1 MVKPET
7 ITKSKII
14 CTLGPSSNT
23 TKKIK
28 ELIEIG
34 MDCARINFSHGT
46 IEDKTKLFNIIR
58 ETDDDIA
65 ILCDIQG
72 PKIRIGQI
80 IEEGAIL
87 QSGKEITIT
96 TEDVLGD
103 ENKVSISYN
112 RLPNEINPGDLI
124 FINDGI
130 VCLEVKSIHGTDI
143 GCKVISGGYIS
154 SRKGVNLPS
163 TNISLKV
170 PTEKDIEDL
179 KVIAKLNPE
188 YIAIS
193 FVSSE
198 YDVNTV
204 KDILSQNGNDEIK
217 LISKIE
223 RPIAI
228 ENFDSILK
236 VSDGIMVA
244 RGDLGVELP
253 PEQVLP
259 VQKEM
264 IRKCNIDGKPIIV
277 ATQMLE
283 SMVKSPVPTR
293 AEVSD
298 VFNAIEDGAD
308 AVMLSAE
315 TASGDFPNE
324 AVSIME
330 RIIRVSESLI
340 PNREPDEYD
349 SEDETIAE
357 IIGHLVFSACKEFQ
371 DMKYEKGKIIC
382 LTSSGYTAKMIS
394 KYRPPLP
401 IFGITSYLKTARELR
416 LVWGVEPVLITHLK
430 NAEKTI
436 NRIKI
441 AVEECLKMNYIH
453 GDEKLIIAG
462 NFFDFPS
469 QTNMV
474 SIFTAEDLLN
484 LPK

>member
-1 MVKPET
+1 MIDRAT

-14 CTLGPSSNT
+14 CTLGPTSNT
-23 TKKIK
+23 K
-28 ELIEIG
+28 EMIMKLRDKG

-46 IEDKTKLFNIIR
+46 KEDKVELFNKIR
-58 ETDDDIA
+58 KADDKLA
-65 ILCDIQG
+65 IMCDIQG
-72 PKIRIGQI
+72 PKIRIGQVQ
-80 IEEGAIL
+80 EGGANL
-87 QSGKEITIT
+87 QSGNKILIT
-96 TEDVLGD
+96 TDDIVSD
-103 ENKVSISYN
+103 ESKVSISYKE
-112 RLPNEINPGDLI
+112 LPNEVKKGDLI

-130 VCLEVKSIHGTDI
+130 VCLKVKKAEGTEIKCSIL
-143 GCKVISGGYIS
+143 SGGYIS

-163 TNISLKV
+163 TDISLKV

-179 KVIAKLNPE
+179 ELIAELDPE

-193 FVSSE
+193 FIGTAE
-198 YDVNTV
+198 DVT
-204 KDILSQNGNDEIK
+204 KIRTILTENGNDNIK

-223 RPIAI
+223 RPVAV

-259 VQKEM
+259 VQKMM
-264 IRKCNIDGKPIIV
+264 IRKSNVAGKPIIV

-283 SMVKSPVPTR
+283 SMIKSPVPTR

-315 TASGDFPNE
+315 TASGDFPIE
-324 AVSIME
+324 AVAIME

-340 PNREPDEYD
+340 SDRDPDEYD

-382 LTSSGYTAKMIS
+382 LTQSGYTAKMIS
-394 KYRPPLP
+394 KYRPKLP
-401 IFGITSYLKTARELR
+401 IFGITSNKRTRNEMKMLWGIEPILIPR
-416 LVWGVEPVLITHLK
+416 LIV
-430 NAEKTI
+430 AEKTI
-436 NRIKI
+436 TRIKI
-441 AVEECLKMNYIH
+441 AVEECLKREFIEE
-453 GDEKLIIAG
+453 DEKLIIAG
-462 NFFDFPS
+462 NFFNFPS

-474 SIFTAEDLLN
+474 SIFTAEDVIELV
-484 LPK
+484 

>member
-1 MVKPET
+1 MVEVET

-14 CTLGPSSNT
+14 CTLGPSSST
-23 TKKIK
+23 PEQIKK
-28 ELIEIG
+28 LIEIG

-46 IEDKTKLFNIIR
+46 MEDKTKLFTIIR
-58 ETDDDIA
+58 ETGNDIA

-72 PKIRIGQI
+72 PKIRIGRI
-80 IEEGAIL
+80 KEGGAIL
-87 QSGKEITIT
+87 QAGNKITIT
-96 TEDVLGD
+96 TEDILGD
-103 ENKVSISYN
+103 ENKVSISYKK
-112 RLPNEINPGDLI
+112 LPSEISPGDLI

-130 VCLEVKSIHGTDI
+130 VCLEVKSIQQTSI
-143 GCKVISGGYIS
+143 ECKVISGGYIS

-179 KVIAKLNPE
+179 RLIAKLGPE
-188 YIAIS
+188 YIAVS
-193 FVSSE
+193 FVSSKD
-198 YDVNTV
+198 DVTTV
-204 KDILSQNGNDEIK
+204 KNILSQNGNDDIR

-223 RPIAI
+223 RPVAVQ
-228 ENFDSILK
+228 NFNSILN

-264 IRKCNIDGKPIIV
+264 IRKSNIAGKPIIV

-283 SMVKSPVPTR
+283 SMVRSPVPTR

-315 TASGDFPNE
+315 TASGEFPNE

-340 PNREPDEYD
+340 PTREPDEYD

-371 DMKYEKGKIIC
+371 DMKYKNGKIIC

-401 IFGITSYLKTARELR
+401 IFGITSYLRTARELR
-416 LVWGVEPVLITHLK
+416 LVWGVEPVLITYLK

-436 NRIKI
+436 SRIRI
-441 AVEECLKMNYIH
+441 AVEECLKLEYIH

-474 SIFTAEDLLN
+474 SIFTADDILKLA
-484 LPK
+484 